1 MRTGIGMNP
10 LLLQILASRLGS
22 TGNPAM
28 AEILVRMTSG
38 DAAAAP
44 TTQELLAQMAS
55 SGDPTVNLIAKQLA
69 AQQPKQA
76 ESHLS
81 VVREVESEVVPDS
94 TRWTR
99 RTLSEGASTEVETE
113 AILAELKALRS
124 RCDELASALGACPLC
139 WGKDLECRACRGRGH
154 PGFSVPERK
163 LFVEF
168 VLPAVRMLKVH
179 EAKNN
184 GSSENIQPN
193 RLNPV
198 MPKMKTRTERKGKT
212 HGNGI

>member
-1 MRTGIGMNP
+1 MNP
-10 LLLQILASRLGS
+10 LLVQILASRLGS

-44 TTQELLAQMAS
+44 NMQELLAQMANN
-55 SGDPTVNLIAKQLA
+55 GDPTVNLIAKQIA

-76 ESHLS
+76 EGHLS
-81 VVREVESEVVPDS
+81 VVREVEAEVVADSSRGTRQTLSDSASIGVDPDS
-94 TRWTR
+94 IP
-99 RTLSEGASTEVETE
+99 V
-113 AILAELKALRS
+113 ELKQLRS
-124 RCDELASALGACPLC
+124 RCDDLASALGACPLC
-139 WGKDLECRACRGRGH
+139 WGKDLECRVCRGRGS

-198 MPKMKTRTERKGKT
+198 MPKMKTRTEKKGKA